1 MKTNLLK
8 EQLNVLGNRIT
19 VIGSPESDSSFAIMT
34 EEVPPL
40 GGPPLHSHPDEE
52 IFYVLEGDFEFILS
66 DVNHPFKAL
75 PGSLV
80 HVPSEVVHTYKNTGK
95 TKGKLLVTLLP
106 GNLIHYFR
114 AIGETLPFD
123 SQMDLSIP
131 PDLSKIDFGA
141 VFEEAPKHGI
151 VFYLPETI

>member
-1 MKTNLLK
+1 MKTTVFK

-19 VIGSPESDSSFAIMT
+19 VLAGADAATGFAIMT

-40 GGPPLHSHPDEE
+40 GGPPPHSHPDEE
-52 IFYVLEGDFEFILS
+52 IFYVLEGNFEFVLH
-66 DVNHPFKAL
+66 DVKHPFTAL

-80 HVPSEVVHTYKNTGK
+80 HVPSEALHTYKNTGN

-106 GNLIHYFR
+106 GNLLDYFR
-114 AIGETLPFD
+114 AIGESLPIGT
-123 SQMDLSIP
+123 SMDLSSP
-131 PDLSKIDFGA
+131 PDVNAIDFGK

-151 VFYLPETI
+151 HFYFPETI